1 MRCFQLTNRLH
12 DLACRFEPPSPLTR
26 WDTPLFR
33 LCMVEET
40 EHDNAEMADA
50 FGLGL
55 NKQSIADVPI
65 YKEIPLSAIW
75 ESITET
81 KTQAKH
87 VAINPPV
94 KYWFCCEQ

>member
-1 MRCFQLTNRLH
+1 MN
-12 DLACRFEPPSPLTR
+12 DLSSRFEPPSPLTR

-33 LCMVEET
+33 LCLVEDTET
-40 EHDNAEMADA
+40 EESKMADA
-50 FGLGL
+50 LGHGL

-65 YKEIPLSAIW
+65 YKEIPLKEIW

-94 KYWFCCEQ
+94 RVVMMIITCRLNH